1 MGLFNIFKGKPNQ
14 QGHNDQYG
22 AEALQRQTA
31 AADKEIETLQK
42 ADEKFK
48 ADGNLDARIQVYERI
63 LNKRTNWNSFNQCMS
78 LAEMYVKAGKHNMAW
93 TYLNQVLIWFS
104 DPQGPVGDLSKVR
117 KLQFKILK
125 SEGKNADAFST
136 LVLAYVLSAY
146 TASGAVNFNKEKFI
160 KEVKTTAKAMNLTDQ
175 TLTSFTDGLEK
186 LLKRKRI
193 SEKEA
198 QEYCAQFL
206 KKNA

>member
-1 MGLFNIFKGKPNQ
+1 MYIG
-14 QGHNDQYG
+14 QYG
-22 AEALQRQTA
+22 RAHRSHRWGHRFESCCDHQNPR
-31 AADKEIETLQK
+31 
-42 ADEKFK
+42 
-48 ADGNLDARIQVYERI
+48 
-63 LNKRTNWNSFNQCMS
+63 
-78 LAEMYVKAGKHNMAW
+78 
-93 TYLNQVLIWFS
+93 
-104 DPQGPVGDLSKVR
+104 SKG
-117 KLQFKILK
+117 LGFFLY
-125 SEGKNADAFST
+125 